1 MKLWLR
7 NIPEDWVNR
16 KEPQKAENPVDQLH
30 QDQDDFGFLEDP
42 GDLGD
47 LGIGYINLKHNCLE
61 KNHEETS
68 QVKMCNSNLEENKS
82 YYMNF
87 ILFIYVIKAYS

>member
-1 MKLWLR
+1 MIENMKLWLR
-7 NIPEDWVNR
+7 NIPEHWVNR

-47 LGIGYINLKHNCLE
+47 LGIGYINLKHNC
-61 KNHEETS
+61 
-68 QVKMCNSNLEENKS
+68 
-82 YYMNF
+82 
-87 ILFIYVIKAYS
+87 